1 MERTINIRNNSD
13 ISSLLYI
20 ITQIFHDSVTNGII
34 ELMSKITVSETVS
47 RSIAVDNSI
56 ADIQTALVRCFQFL
70 EERRFKEASVIIEQ
84 VLNIDPNNTDAHVAN
99 FLYQFELTGTEDVVN
114 NFKSCA
120 TYENSVFYKRIKRS
134 SPTELSKK
142 LDFCL
147 GQASEQLEKFNA
159 EEKRRKKEQEEKQRQ
174 IKEKLQR
181 ELEKQR
187 EKERIEAK
195 GCMVISLTIIVLT
208 IVLLLVYTALEAL
221 HE

>member
-1 MERTINIRNNSD
+1 
-13 ISSLLYI
+13 
-20 ITQIFHDSVTNGII
+20 
-34 ELMSKITVSETVS
+34 MSKITVSETVS

-70 EERRFKEASVIIEQ
+70 EEGRFKEASVIIEQ

-147 GQASEQLEKFNA
+147 GRASEQLEKFNRRI
-159 EEKRRKKEQEEKQRQ
+159 EEEAQQRR
-174 IKEKLQR
+174 IKEEAQQNRREVIRIIIILAICAVIGFADAAPGWKLT
-181 ELEKQR
+181 
-187 EKERIEAK
+187 AVFT
-195 GCMVISLTIIVLT
+195 VIILNVILS
-208 IVLLLVYTALEAL
+208 VYYKS
-221 HE
+221 

>member
-1 MERTINIRNNSD
+1 
-13 ISSLLYI
+13 
-20 ITQIFHDSVTNGII
+20 
-34 ELMSKITVSETVS
+34 MSKITVSETVS

-99 FLYQFELTGTEDVVN
+99 FLYQFELSGAEDVVN

-147 GQASEQLEKFNA
+147 GRASEQLEKFNRRI
-159 EEKRRKKEQEEKQRQ
+159 EEEAQQRR
-174 IKEKLQR
+174 IKEEAQQNRREIEKAVIRIIIILAICAVIGFADAAPGWKLT
-181 ELEKQR
+181 
-187 EKERIEAK
+187 AVFT
-195 GCMVISLTIIVLT
+195 VIILNVILS
-208 IVLLLVYTALEAL
+208 VYYKS
-221 HE
+221 